1 MSEPKDWALPPEL
14 RPDPANLA
22 YDLGAALGALV
33 LLRAE
38 VPEDAFT
45 AGVLGTERLGH
56 GALIAVGGRTLVL
69 TIGYLVTEA
78 STIWLTSHSG
88 RVVQGHALAYDYA
101 SGFGLVM
108 PLGPLDGTP
117 LALATQLPETGDEL
131 VAAGHG
137 GIAHALAC
145 RLVARREFAGYWE
158 YLLEEALFTAP
169 PLPLWSGGALLGP
182 DGTLVGIGSLLTR
195 ASTPGVDV
203 PVGAAGDEP
212 GGASQD
218 VHANMFVP
226 VTAIAPQQ
234 LRLLAETGSTGLPP
248 RPWLGVY
255 ASEDDGD
262 VEVAGL
268 VARGPAH
275 AAGVSLGDVI
285 RAVGG
290 LPVTSLP
297 SFYRALW
304 SQGEAGAGFTLQVE
318 RAGETLDLRVKSA
331 ARESF
336 LKQPQRH

>member
-1 MSEPKDWALPPEL
+1 MSDSKDWALPPEL
-14 RPDPANLA
+14 RPDPATLA
-22 YDLGAALGALV
+22 YDLGAALRALV

-56 GALIAVGGRTLVL
+56 GALIDVGGRTLVL

-101 SGFGLVM
+101 SGFGLVL
-108 PLGPLDGTP
+108 PLGSLDGTP

-137 GIAHALAC
+137 GIAHAVAC

-158 YLLEEALFTAP
+158 YLLEEALFTSP
-169 PLPLWSGGALLGP
+169 PLPLWSGSALLAG
-182 DGTLVGIGSLLTR
+182 DGTLLGIGSLLTR
-195 ASTPGVDV
+195 ATVPGVDV
-203 PVGAAGDEP
+203 PVGELEP
-212 GGASQD
+212 GASQD
-218 VHANMFVP
+218 VHANMYVP
-226 VTAIAPQQ
+226 VTAIAPR

-268 VARGPAH
+268 VARGPGH
-275 AAGVSLGDVI
+275 AAGLSLGDVI

-290 LPVTSLP
+290 LRVTTLP

-304 SQGEAGAGFTLQVE
+304 SQGEAGASFTVQVE
-318 RAGETLDLRVKSA
+318 RAGEPLELRVKSA

>member
-1 MSEPKDWALPPEL
+1 MSESRDWALPPEL
-14 RPDPANLA
+14 RPDPATQA

-56 GALIAVGGRTLVL
+56 GALVAVGGRTLVL

-78 STIWLTSHSG
+78 SQIWLTSHSG
-88 RVVQGHALAYDYA
+88 RVVQGHALAYDYP
-101 SGFGLVM
+101 SGLGLVL
-108 PLGPLDGTP
+108 PLGALDGTP

-158 YLLEEALFTAP
+158 YLLEEALFTTP
-169 PLPLWSGGALLGP
+169 PLPLWSGGALLGY
-182 DGTLVGIGSLLTR
+182 DGSLVGVGSLLTR
-195 ASTPGVDV
+195 ATMPGVDV
-203 PVGAAGDEP
+203 PA
-212 GGASQD
+212 GGAGTGGSSQD
-218 VHANMFVP
+218 VHANLFVP
-226 VTAIAPQQ
+226 VTAITPQR

-255 ASEDDGD
+255 AAEDDGD

-268 VARGPAH
+268 VAHGPAH
-275 AAGVSLGDVI
+275 AAGLSLGDVV

-297 SFYRALW
+297 SFYRAIW
-304 SQGEAGAGFTLQVE
+304 SQGEAGASFTLQVE
-318 RAGETLDLRVKSA
+318 RAGEPLDLRVKSA

>member
-1 MSEPKDWALPPEL
+1 MSESKEWALPPEL
-14 RPDPANLA
+14 RPDPGALA
-22 YDLGAALGALV
+22 YDLGAALSALV

-56 GALIAVGGRTLVL
+56 GALITVGGRTLVL

-101 SGFGLVM
+101 TGFGLVL
-108 PLGPLDGTP
+108 PLGPLDGAVLP
-117 LALATQLPETGDEL
+117 LATQLPETGDEL

-158 YLLEEALFTAP
+158 YLLDEALFTAP
-169 PLPLWSGGALLGP
+169 PLPLWSGSALLGQ
-182 DGTLVGIGSLLTR
+182 DGSLVGIGSLLTQ
-195 ASTPGVDV
+195 ASVPGRDV
-203 PVGAAGDEP
+203 PVGAPGDAP
-212 GGASQD
+212 AGGAPD
-218 VHANMFVP
+218 VHANMYVP
-226 VTAIAPQQ
+226 VTAIASQ
-234 LRLLAETGSTGLPP
+234 LQLLADTGSNGLPP

-262 VEVAGL
+262 VQVAGL

-275 AAGVSLGDVI
+275 AAGLSLGDTI

-290 LPVTSLP
+290 LPVASLP
-297 SFYRALW
+297 AFYRALW
-304 SQGEAGAGFTLQVE
+304 SQGNAGASFMLQVE
-318 RAGETLDLRVKSA
+318 RAGEPLDLRVQSA
-331 ARESF
+331 SRESF